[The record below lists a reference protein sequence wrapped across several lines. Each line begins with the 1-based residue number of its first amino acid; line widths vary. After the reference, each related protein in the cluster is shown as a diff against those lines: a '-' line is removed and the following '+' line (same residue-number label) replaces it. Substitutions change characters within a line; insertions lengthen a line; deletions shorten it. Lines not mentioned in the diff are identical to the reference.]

1 MEPVEYDETIHPVV
15 WLNKIKSCCF
25 KNQITKKED
34 IMEFCKSM
42 VHPSIDVSKAST
54 FDEILNILKTDALFT
69 LFKYSVEEKLQKL
82 KFDPKNEDH
91 VQFIS
96 IFRKYCYEAEINDV
110 ERQKKLLLKKLS
122 NDSLE
127 YYFINDNLEKIKS
140 LNDLVVYFNQSFLEQ
155 RKLIRFG
162 SCITLKH
169 VATGKYLTSCN
180 VRYKTGSLRKI
191 VFASQTLSNPNSLWI
206 VSDYDQKNESNPIIY
221 GKSKVYF
228 LNKGVNENIVISKTY
243 KSPSTGNW
251 EVSCILSRHMHLI
264 ESDST
269 NNDDSTYIKSKE
281 IINIRDGDVKFILR
295 SNEFLFTIDN
305 ETYQEVVG
313 HEGRVDGNDKWC
325 IELFENE

>member
-1 MEPVEYDETIHPVV
+1 MELIKYDETIHPEV
-15 WLNKIKSCCF
+15 WLNTIKLYCY

-34 IMEFCKSM
+34 IIEFCKSM
-42 VHPSIDVSKAST
+42 IHPSINL
-54 FDEILNILKTDALFT
+54 E
-69 LFKYSVEEKLQKL
+69 
-82 KFDPKNEDH
+82 FDPKNKNYI
-91 VQFIS
+91 QLIN
-96 IFRKYCYEAEINDV
+96 IFREYCYEAEINV
-110 ERQKKLLLKKLS
+110 EEQKKLLLEKLS
-122 NDSLE
+122 EESFQ

-140 LNDLVVYFNQSFLEQ
+140 LNDLIIYFNQSFLEQ
-155 RKLIRFG
+155 QKLIRFG

-180 VRYKTGSLRKI
+180 VHYKTGSKRSI

-221 GKSKVYF
+221 GKSKVNF
-228 LNKGVNENIVISKTY
+228 LNKGVNENIVISGTY

-251 EVSCILSRHMHLI
+251 EVSCAHSQYEHLM

-269 NNDDSTYIKSKE
+269 SNNDNYIKSKE
-281 IINIRDGDVKFILR
+281 IINIRDVDDNHILR
-295 SNEFLFTIDN
+295 SHEFPFTIDN

>member
-15 WLNKIKSCCF
+15 WLNKIKSCCY

-54 FDEILNILKTDALFT
+54 FDEILNILKTDVLFT

-96 IFRKYCYEAEINDV
+96 IFRKFCYEAEINDV
-110 ERQKKLLLKKLS
+110 EKQKKLLLKLS
-122 NDSLE
+122 KDSFQ
-127 YYFINDNLEKIKS
+127 YYFINNNLEKIKS
-140 LNDLVVYFNQSFLEQ
+140 LDDLVVYFNQSFLEQ
-155 RKLIRFG
+155 RKFIHFG

-180 VRYKTGSLRKI
+180 VHYKTGSKRSI

-206 VSDYDQKNESNPIIY
+206 VLDFYQKNESNPIIY

-228 LNKGVNENIVISKTY
+228 LNKGVNENMVISNKH

-251 EVSCILSRHMHLI
+251 EVSCTRNRYKHLI

-269 NNDDSTYIKSKE
+269 NNDDTCIKSKE
-281 IINIRDGDVKFILR
+281 IINIRDVDVNFILR
-295 SNEFLFTIDN
+295 SHEFPFTIDN

-313 HEGRVDGNDKWC
+313 HGGRVDGNDKWC

>member
-1 MEPVEYDETIHPVV
+1 MELIKYDETIHPEV
-15 WLNKIKSCCF
+15 WLNTIKLYCY

-34 IMEFCKSM
+34 IIEFCKSM
-42 VHPSIDVSKAST
+42 IHPSINVSKANT
-54 FDEILNILKTDALFT
+54 FEEILNTLKNDIFFIS
-69 LFKYSVEEKLQKL
+69 FKHSVKKKLQKL
-82 KFDPKNEDH
+82 KFDPKNKNYI
-91 VQFIS
+91 QLIN
-96 IFRKYCYEAEINDV
+96 IFREYCYEAEINV
-110 ERQKKLLLKKLS
+110 EEQKKLLLEKLS
-122 NDSLE
+122 EDSFQ

-140 LNDLVVYFNQSFLEQ
+140 LNDLIIYFNQSFLEQ
-155 RKLIRFG
+155 QKLIRFG

-180 VRYKTGSLRKI
+180 VHYKTGSKRSI

-206 VSDYDQKNESNPIIY
+206 VLDYDQKNESNPIIY
-221 GKSKVYF
+221 GKSIVYF
-228 LNKGVNENIVISKTY
+228 LNKGVNENIVISRNY

-251 EVSCILSRHMHLI
+251 EVSCTREIYEHLI

-269 NNDDSTYIKSKE
+269 NNNDTYIKSKE
-281 IINIRDGDVKFILR
+281 TINIRDMEYNNFILR
-295 SNEFLFTIDN
+295 SHEFPFTIGN

>member
-1 MEPVEYDETIHPVV
+1 
-15 WLNKIKSCCF
+15 
-25 KNQITKKED
+25 
-34 IMEFCKSM
+34 MEFCKSM

-82 KFDPKNEDH
+82 KFNPKNEDH

-96 IFRKYCYEAEINDV
+96 IFRKYCYEAEISDV

-122 NDSLE
+122 KDSLE
-127 YYFINDNLEKIKS
+127 YYFINNNLEKINS

-162 SCITLKH
+162 SCVSLKH

-180 VRYKTGSLRKI
+180 VHYKMGSNRSI

-206 VSDYDQKNESNPIIY
+206 VSDFENGSNPIIY

-228 LNKGVNENIVISKTY
+228 LNKGVNESMVISNNY

-251 EVSCILSRHMHLI
+251 EVSCTRNRYRHLI
-264 ESDST
+264 ESNST
-269 NNDDSTYIKSKE
+269 NNNDTYIKSKE
-281 IINIRDGDVKFILR
+281 IINIRDLDDDFILR
-295 SNEFLFTIDN
+295 SHEFTFTIDN

-313 HEGRVDGNDKWC
+313 HGGRIDGNDKV
-325 IELFENE
+325 

>member
-180 VRYKTGSLRKI
+180 FNVKI
-191 VFASQTLSNPNSLWI
+191 IPIKVFASQTLSNPNSLWI

>member
-42 VHPSIDVSKAST
+42 VHPSIDVSKA
-54 FDEILNILKTDALFT
+54 K
-69 LFKYSVEEKLQKL
+69 
-82 KFDPKNEDH
+82 
-91 VQFIS
+91 
-96 IFRKYCYEAEINDV
+96 
-110 ERQKKLLLKKLS
+110 
-122 NDSLE
+122 
-127 YYFINDNLEKIKS
+127 
-140 LNDLVVYFNQSFLEQ
+140 Q